1 MNLAVLNF
9 GHWYLFEFCILVLEF
24 FMTLKKKIT
33 FVNQVSYLLK

>member
-1 MNLAVLNF
+1 
-9 GHWYLFEFCILVLEF
+9 LFEFCILVLEF